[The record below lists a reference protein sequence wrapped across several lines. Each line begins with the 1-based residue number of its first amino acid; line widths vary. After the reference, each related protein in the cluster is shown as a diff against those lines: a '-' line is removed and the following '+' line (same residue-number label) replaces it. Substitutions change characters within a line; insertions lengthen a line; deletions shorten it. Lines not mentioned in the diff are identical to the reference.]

1 MALKQTSI
9 HRHDA
14 LRLLEDGEP
23 HKLRVWKLSTG
34 DIITYTDAIHSSA
47 DVKTGTH
54 RVRLKA
60 SGQIRKLRDVL
71 LFEIDDLSVYF

>member
-34 DIITYTDAIHSSA
+34 DIITYADAIHSSA
-47 DVKTGTH
+47 DVKTATH

>member
-9 HRHDA
+9 HRLDA

-34 DIITYTDAIHSSA
+34 DILTYTDAVCMGRHTVA
-47 DVKTGTH
+47 GTH
-54 RVRLKA
+54 RVKLRE
-60 SGQIRKLRDVL
+60 SGQVRCLRDIL
-71 LFEIDDLSVYF
+71 LFEIDDLSVFF